1 MIVKCSTG
9 FSRFSKTESHHK
21 ISGTRLINGIIPY
34 IFFENRKLLQ

>member
-21 ISGTRLINGIIPY
+21 ISGMRLINGIIPY
-34 IFFENRKLLQ
+34 IFKNRKLLQ